1 MVLGQTKQVKAVNGM
16 AIMVY
21 TKSITHLH
29 ICVHMHTYMYKNTH
43 KHMHNW
49 LELALIPFRGD
60 RSQLILL
67 CSGLRPSG
75 VHNQHGLFGNHASI
89 RFLGYSA
96 LSQSMHGTEKFQLL

>member
-1 MVLGQTKQVKAVNGM
+1 M
-16 AIMVY
+16 
-21 TKSITHLH
+21 
-29 ICVHMHTYMYKNTH
+29 HMYMYKNTH
-43 KHMHNW
+43 KYMHNW